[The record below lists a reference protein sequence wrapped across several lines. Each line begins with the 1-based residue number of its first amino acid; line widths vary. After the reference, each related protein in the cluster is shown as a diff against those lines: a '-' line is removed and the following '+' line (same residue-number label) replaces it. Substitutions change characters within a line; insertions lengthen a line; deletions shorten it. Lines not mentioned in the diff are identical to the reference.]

1 MTGILDKA
9 GTYQMAFQAQDISSS
24 AMKAAI
30 KDWFR
35 LYYLQEPT
43 EDEDP
48 CQQIPNTIVR
58 KLTKTTFSEYSATSK
73 DPFAAQVLDAL
84 DATSVAGVQQAM
96 IGGVSYLKPVPRGD
110 RFDFL
115 VVPRNNILIFGC
127 DPWGNPTDIGAIETT
142 VQDRFYYTLLERRT
156 VDERGY
162 LTIKCSLYRS
172 YSASELGQAE
182 SLNLL
187 PQYANLPD
195 LYTFP
200 KPVGSVGLIPVRVP
214 TENCV
219 DGSKDAVSVYA
230 TAVGL
235 IHNIN
240 RNEAQLNGEFERGES
255 RIIVD
260 DDMLKKG
267 KDGRQTL
274 SDHVFSSIDGN
285 GIDSVGVTIF
295 SPTLRIDAF
304 DTRKQSY
311 LRSVENIIGLKRG
324 LLSEVE
330 AVERTAT
337 EITSSA
343 GDYNLTITDFQQMW
357 ENAVREALR
366 VCGILGQMYRI
377 PGAHE
382 VTGDQVVISWGNGV
396 LFDEEK
402 TRQRMLSEVQAN
414 LLQPERYLGFVYNL
428 PCDTA
433 TQRARIRKDYMPE
446 VADEPEED
454 E

>member
-35 LYYLQEPT
+35 LYYLQEST
-43 EDEDP
+43 KDEDP

-58 KLTKTTFSEYSATSK
+58 KLTKTTFSEYSAASK

-84 DATSVAGVQQAM
+84 EAMSVAGVQQAM

-110 RFDFL
+110 CFGFL

-127 DPWGNPTDIGAIETT
+127 DPWGNPTDIGTIETT
-142 VQDRFYYTLLERRT
+142 VQDKFYYTLLERRT
-156 VDERGY
+156 VDVRGY

-182 SLNLL
+182 PLDSL

-195 LYTFP
+195 VYTFP

-214 TENCV
+214 VENCV

-230 TAVGL
+230 AAVGL

-240 RNEAQLNGEFERGES
+240 RNEAQLNGEFERGKS
-255 RIIVD
+255 KIFASA
-260 DDMLKKG
+260 DMFKKDKKG
-267 KDGRQTL
+267 RPVIED
-274 SDHVFSSIDGN
+274 DVFVGVDE
-285 GIDSVGVTIF
+285 DVDTVGVTIF
-295 SPTLRIDAF
+295 SPALREASYLA
-304 DTRKQSY
+304 RKQDY

-357 ENAVREALR
+357 EDAAREALR
-366 VCGILGQMYRI
+366 LCGILGQMYHI

-382 VTGDQVVISWGNGV
+382 VTEDQVVISWGNGV

-414 LLQPERYLGFVYNL
+414 LLQPERYLGFTYKL
-428 PCDTA
+428 PCDTPA
-433 TQRARIRKDYMPE
+433 QRARIRKDYMPE
-446 VADEPEED
+446 VADELED